1 MVTLLRLA
9 SQRIIDNPYFNLSIT
24 RATRIG
30 EWRDLLTSTFKYLT
44 DVNLSFSIVNS
55 YHMKYIIIPSVI
67 LSIIAILSLDPNLWV
82 TSDVHHFYFEIMAVV
97 LSTVVAFYCIT
108 RSYTLNEKFSLFIG
122 IGFLTIAIIDFLHA
136 TLSFNAVGNSPFLR
150 YFIPQTWFAGRTF
163 LGAMLAIA
171 VIKYAHVQTASDFD
185 VRATAD
191 LNRNNNLQG
200 EKAPAISHK
209 SADRLDSTLL
219 FSLIFSV
226 LAISVVGVSFFTIFP
241 DIVTDNPIHRPY
253 EIPSLILFSVALFY
267 FYKKKLYKTN
277 DVFYKGILGA
287 LIIDIFGQIIM
298 TYSATNFDTAHN
310 VPHILKISAYFII
323 VISLAI
329 SSIQYNKIL
338 RQREKIIL
346 DQFEKLQEADKM
358 KDDFINIA
366 AHELRTP
373 IQPILALT
381 GILRSKV
388 QDIEERKL
396 LDITMR
402 NARRLLRITNNILDT
417 AKIESQMLRLNKER
431 TNLGDLITNTINDM
445 ILDNNIENQNKLRF
459 LDHPKNIF
467 VEVDKIRLSQVI
479 YNLLANSIKFTEKGI
494 ISVIL
499 EKGENE
505 AIIKVKDSGRGI
517 DGEIQHDLFSKF
529 ITKSHSGET
538 GTGLGLFLCKNIV
551 EAHGGRIWANDNRDN
566 NENGATFTFTLP
578 LSKQYERV
586 EIRGKQ

>member
-1 MVTLLRLA
+1 MVTLLKLT
-9 SQRIIDNPYFNLSIT
+9 SQRIIDNPYFNLFIT
-24 RATRIG
+24 RATAIR
-30 EWRDLLTSTFKYLT
+30 EWRGLLTSTFKYLN
-44 DVNLSFSIVNS
+44 DGNLSFSIINS

-67 LSIIAILSLDPNLWV
+67 LSIIAILSLDPELWM

-108 RSYTLNEKFSLFIG
+108 RSYSLNEKFSLFIG
-122 IGFLTIAIIDFLHA
+122 IGFLTIAIVDFLHA
-136 TLSFNAVGNSPFLR
+136 TLSFNALGDSTFLR

-171 VIKYAHVQTASDFD
+171 VIKYAHIQTASDFE
-185 VRATAD
+185 VTATAD
-191 LNRNNNLQG
+191 LNRGNNRHP
-200 EKAPAISHK
+200 EKASDNNHK
-209 SADRLDSTLL
+209 SADKLDSTLL
-219 FSLIFSV
+219 FSLVFSV
-226 LAISVVGVSFFTIFP
+226 LAISVVGVSFFTVFP

-267 FYKKKLYKTN
+267 FYKKRLYKTN

-298 TYSATNFDTAHN
+298 TYSASNFDTAHN

-346 DQFEKLQEADKM
+346 DQFEKLREADKM
-358 KDDFINIA
+358 KDEFINIA

-373 IQPILALT
+373 IQPILILT

-388 QDIEERKL
+388 LDIEERKI

-417 AKIESQMLRLNKER
+417 ANIESQMLRLNKER
-431 TNLGDLITNTINDM
+431 TNLSDLITNTINDM
-445 ILDNNIENQNKLRF
+445 ILDSNIENQNKLRL
-459 LDHPKNIF
+459 LDHPKDIF

-499 EKGENE
+499 EKGDNE

-517 DGEIQHDLFSKF
+517 DGEIIQDLFSKF
-529 ITKSHSGET
+529 ITKSHSGES

-551 EAHGGRIWANDNRDN
+551 EAHGGRIWASDNRVN

-578 LSKQYERV
+578 LSKQYERQ
-586 EIRGKQ
+586 EIREK

>member
-1 MVTLLRLA
+1 MVTLLRLT
-9 SQRIIDNPYFNLSIT
+9 SQRSIAEQYFNLSIT
-24 RATRIG
+24 RDPWIW
-30 EWRDLLTSTFKYLT
+30 EWRGLLTSTFKYLN
-44 DVNLSFSIVNS
+44 DGNLSFSIINS

-67 LSIIAILSLDPNLWV
+67 LSIIAILSLDPELWM

-108 RSYTLNEKFSLFIG
+108 RSYSLNEKFSLFIG
-122 IGFLTIAIIDFLHA
+122 IGFLTIAIVDFLHA
-136 TLSFNAVGNSPFLR
+136 TLSFNALGDSTFLR

-171 VIKYAHVQTASDFD
+171 VIKYAHIQTASDFE
-185 VRATAD
+185 VTATAD
-191 LNRNNNLQG
+191 LNRGTNRHP
-200 EKAPAISHK
+200 EKASDNNHK
-209 SADRLDSTLL
+209 SADKLDSTLL
-219 FSLIFSV
+219 FSLVFSV
-226 LAISVVGVSFFTIFP
+226 LAISVVGVSFFTVFP

-267 FYKKKLYKTN
+267 FYKKRLYKTN

-298 TYSATNFDTAHN
+298 TYSASNFDTAHN

-346 DQFEKLQEADKM
+346 DQFEKLREADKM
-358 KDDFINIA
+358 KDEFINIA

-373 IQPILALT
+373 IQPILILT

-388 QDIEERKL
+388 LDIEERKI

-417 AKIESQMLRLNKER
+417 ANIESQMLRLNKER
-431 TNLGDLITNTINDM
+431 TNLSDLITNTINDM
-445 ILDNNIENQNKLRF
+445 ILDSNIENQNKLRL
-459 LDHPKNIF
+459 LDHPKDIF
-467 VEVDKIRLSQVI
+467 VEVDKNRLSQVI

-499 EKGENE
+499 EKGDNE
-505 AIIKVKDSGRGI
+505 AIVKVKDSGRGI
-517 DGEIQHDLFSKF
+517 DGEILHNLFSKF

-551 EAHGGRIWANDNRDN
+551 EAHGGRIWANDNRVN

-578 LSKQYERV
+578 LSKQYVRQ
-586 EIRGKQ
+586 EIREI

>member
-1 MVTLLRLA
+1 MVTLLRLT
-9 SQRIIDNPYFNLSIT
+9 SQRSIAEQYFNLSIT
-24 RATRIG
+24 RDPWIW
-30 EWRDLLTSTFKYLT
+30 EWRGLLTSTFKYLN
-44 DVNLSFSIVNS
+44 DGNLSFSIINS

-67 LSIIAILSLDPNLWV
+67 LSIIAVLSLDPKLWM

-108 RSYTLNEKFSLFIG
+108 RSYSLNEKFSLFIG
-122 IGFLTIAIIDFLHA
+122 IGFLTIAIVDFLHA
-136 TLSFNAVGNSPFLR
+136 TLSFNALGDSTFLR

-171 VIKYAHVQTASDFD
+171 VIKYAHIQTASDFE
-185 VRATAD
+185 VTATAD
-191 LNRNNNLQG
+191 LNRGNNRHP
-200 EKAPAISHK
+200 EKASDNNHK
-209 SADRLDSTLL
+209 SADKLDSTLL
-219 FSLIFSV
+219 FSLVFSV
-226 LAISVVGVSFFTIFP
+226 LAISVVGVSFFTVFP

-267 FYKKKLYKTN
+267 FYKKRLYKTN

-298 TYSATNFDTAHN
+298 TYSASNFDTAHN

-346 DQFEKLQEADKM
+346 DQFEKLREADKM
-358 KDDFINIA
+358 KDEFINIA

-373 IQPILALT
+373 IQPILILT

-388 QDIEERKL
+388 LDIEERKI

-417 AKIESQMLRLNKER
+417 ANIESQMLRLNKER
-431 TNLGDLITNTINDM
+431 TNLSDLITNTINDM
-445 ILDNNIENQNKLRF
+445 ILDSNIENQNKLRL
-459 LDHPKNIF
+459 LDHPKDIF
-467 VEVDKIRLSQVI
+467 VEVDKNRLSQVI

-499 EKGENE
+499 EKGDNE
-505 AIIKVKDSGRGI
+505 AIVKVKDSGRGI
-517 DGEIQHDLFSKF
+517 DGEILHNLFSKF

-551 EAHGGRIWANDNRDN
+551 EAHGGRIWANDNRVN

-578 LSKQYERV
+578 LSKQYVRQ
-586 EIRGKQ
+586 EIREI

>member
-1 MVTLLRLA
+1 
-9 SQRIIDNPYFNLSIT
+9 
-24 RATRIG
+24 
-30 EWRDLLTSTFKYLT
+30 
-44 DVNLSFSIVNS
+44 
-55 YHMKYIIIPSVI
+55 MKYIIIPSVI
-67 LSIIAILSLDPNLWV
+67 LSIIAVLSLDPKLWM

-108 RSYTLNEKFSLFIG
+108 RSYSLNEKFSLFIG
-122 IGFLTIAIIDFLHA
+122 IGFLTIAIVDFLHA

-171 VIKYAHVQTASDFD
+171 VIKYAHMQTASDFD
-185 VRATAD
+185 VTATAD
-191 LNRNNNLQG
+191 LNRDNNRH
-200 EKAPAISHK
+200 EKASDINHK
-209 SADRLDSTLL
+209 SADKLDSTLL
-219 FSLIFSV
+219 FSLVFSV
-226 LAISVVGVSFFTIFP
+226 LAISVVGVSFFTVFP

-267 FYKKKLYKTN
+267 FYKKRLYKTN

-298 TYSATNFDTAHN
+298 TYSASNFDTAHN
-310 VPHILKISAYFII
+310 VPHILKISAYFVI

-329 SSIQYNKIL
+329 SIIQYNKIL

-358 KDDFINIA
+358 KDEFINIA

-373 IQPILALT
+373 IQPILILT

-388 QDIEERKL
+388 LDIEERKM

-417 AKIESQMLRLNKER
+417 ANIESQMLRLNKER
-431 TNLGDLITNTINDM
+431 TNLSDLITNTINDM
-445 ILDNNIENQNKLRF
+445 ILDGNIENQNKLRL
-459 LDHPKNIF
+459 LDHPKDIF
-467 VEVDKIRLSQVI
+467 VEVDKTRLSQVI

-499 EKGENE
+499 EKGDNE

-517 DGEIQHDLFSKF
+517 DGEILDNLFSKF

-551 EAHGGRIWANDNRDN
+551 EAHGGRIWANDNRVN
-566 NENGATFTFTLP
+566 NENGATFTFTLT
-578 LSKQYERV
+578 LSKQYERQ
-586 EIRGKQ
+586 EIREK

>member
-1 MVTLLRLA
+1 
-9 SQRIIDNPYFNLSIT
+9 
-24 RATRIG
+24 
-30 EWRDLLTSTFKYLT
+30 
-44 DVNLSFSIVNS
+44 
-55 YHMKYIIIPSVI
+55 MKYIIIPSVI
-67 LSIIAILSLDPNLWV
+67 LSIIAIISLDPKLWMI
-82 TSDVHHFYFEIMAVV
+82 SDVHHFYFEIMAVV

-108 RSYTLNEKFSLFIG
+108 RSYSLNEKFSLFIG

-171 VIKYAHVQTASDFD
+171 VIKYAHIQTTSDFD

-191 LNRNNNLQG
+191 LNRDNNRQR
-200 EKAPAISHK
+200 EKTSDIGHK

-226 LAISVVGVSFFTIFP
+226 LAISVVGVSFFTVFP

-267 FYKKKLYKTN
+267 FYKKRLYKTN

-298 TYSATNFDTAHN
+298 TYSASNFDTAHN
-310 VPHILKISAYFII
+310 VPHILKISAYFVI
-323 VISLAI
+323 VISLAV

-346 DQFEKLQEADKM
+346 DQFEKLRETDKM
-358 KDDFINIA
+358 KDEFINIA

-373 IQPILALT
+373 IQPILTLT

-431 TNLGDLITNTINDM
+431 TNLSDIITNTINDM
-445 ILDNNIENQNKLRF
+445 ILDNNIENQNKLRL

-467 VEVDKIRLSQVI
+467 VEADKIRLSQVI

-551 EAHGGRIWANDNRDN
+551 EAHGGRIWANDNRVN
-566 NENGATFTFTLP
+566 NETGATFTFTLP
-578 LSKQYERV
+578 LSKQYERQ
-586 EIRGKQ
+586 EIREK

>member
-1 MVTLLRLA
+1 
-9 SQRIIDNPYFNLSIT
+9 
-24 RATRIG
+24 
-30 EWRDLLTSTFKYLT
+30 
-44 DVNLSFSIVNS
+44 
-55 YHMKYIIIPSVI
+55 MKYIIIPSVI
-67 LSIIAILSLDPNLWV
+67 LSIIAILSLDPKLWM

-108 RSYTLNEKFSLFIG
+108 RSYSLNEKFSLFIG
-122 IGFLTIAIIDFLHA
+122 IGFLTISIIDFLHA
-136 TLSFNAVGNSPFLR
+136 TLSFNAVGNSPFLQ

-185 VRATAD
+185 AKTSAD
-191 LNRNNNLQG
+191 LNRDNNLQEG
-200 EKAPAISHK
+200 KAWGINHK
-209 SADRLDSTLL
+209 SPDRLDSTLL

-241 DIVTDNPIHRPY
+241 DIVTNNPIHRPY

-267 FYKKKLYKTN
+267 FYKKRLYKTN

-298 TYSATNFDTAHN
+298 TYSASNFDTAHN

-373 IQPILALT
+373 IQPILTLT

-396 LDITMR
+396 LDITIR

-445 ILDNNIENQNKLRF
+445 ILDNNIGNQNKLRL

-551 EAHGGRIWANDNRDN
+551 EAHGGRIWANDNRVN

>member
-1 MVTLLRLA
+1 MM
-9 SQRIIDNPYFNLSIT
+9 
-24 RATRIG
+24 
-30 EWRDLLTSTFKYLT
+30 
-44 DVNLSFSIVNS
+44 NLSFSFINS

-67 LSIIAILSLDPNLWV
+67 LSIIAIISLDPKLWM

-108 RSYTLNEKFSLFIG
+108 RSYSLNEKFSLFIG

-136 TLSFNAVGNSPFLR
+136 TLSFNALGNSTFLR

-171 VIKYAHVQTASDFD
+171 VIKYAHVQTATDFD
-185 VRATAD
+185 VRATAE
-191 LNRNNNLQG
+191 LNRDNNQQG
-200 EKAPAISHK
+200 KKASDIRHG

-267 FYKKKLYKTN
+267 FYKKRLYKTN

-298 TYSATNFDTAHN
+298 TYSASNFDTAHN

-373 IQPILALT
+373 IQPILTLT

-388 QDIEERKL
+388 QDIEEQKI

-445 ILDNNIENQNKLRF
+445 ILDNNIENQNKLRL

-517 DGEIQHDLFSKF
+517 DGEIEHDLFSKF

-551 EAHGGRIWANDNRDN
+551 EAHGGRIWANDNRVN

-586 EIRGKQ
+586 EIREKT

>member
-1 MVTLLRLA
+1 M
-9 SQRIIDNPYFNLSIT
+9 
-24 RATRIG
+24 
-30 EWRDLLTSTFKYLT
+30 
-44 DVNLSFSIVNS
+44 
-55 YHMKYIIIPSVI
+55 
-67 LSIIAILSLDPNLWV
+67 
-82 TSDVHHFYFEIMAVV
+82 
-97 LSTVVAFYCIT
+97 
-108 RSYTLNEKFSLFIG
+108 
-122 IGFLTIAIIDFLHA
+122 
-136 TLSFNAVGNSPFLR
+136 
-150 YFIPQTWFAGRTF
+150 
-163 LGAMLAIA
+163 
-171 VIKYAHVQTASDFD
+171 
-185 VRATAD
+185 
-191 LNRNNNLQG
+191 
-200 EKAPAISHK
+200 
-209 SADRLDSTLL
+209 
-219 FSLIFSV
+219 
-226 LAISVVGVSFFTIFP
+226 VGVSFFTVFP

-267 FYKKKLYKTN
+267 FYKKRLYKTN

-298 TYSATNFDTAHN
+298 TYSASNFDTAHN
-310 VPHILKISAYFII
+310 VPHILKISAYFVI

-329 SSIQYNKIL
+329 SSIQYNKML

-373 IQPILALT
+373 IQPILTLT

-445 ILDNNIENQNKLRF
+445 ILDYNIENQNKLRL

-551 EAHGGRIWANDNRDN
+551 EAHGGRIWANNNRVN

-578 LSKQYERV
+578 LSKQYERQ
-586 EIRGKQ
+586 EIREK

>member
-1 MVTLLRLA
+1 M
-9 SQRIIDNPYFNLSIT
+9 SIT
-24 RATRIG
+24 RDTRIW
-30 EWRDLLTSTFKYLT
+30 EWRGLLTSTFEYLN
-44 DVNLSFSIVNS
+44 DVNLSSSIINS
-55 YHMKYIIIPSVI
+55 YHVKYIIIPSVI
-67 LSIIAILSLDPNLWV
+67 LSIIAILSLNPKLWM

-97 LSTVVAFYCIT
+97 LSTVVAVYCIT
-108 RSYTLNEKFSLFIG
+108 RSYSLNEKFSLFIG
-122 IGFLTIAIIDFLHA
+122 IGFLTIAIVDFLHA
-136 TLSFNAVGNSPFLR
+136 TLSFNALGNSTFLK

-171 VIKYAHVQTASDFD
+171 VIKYAHVQTTSDFD
-185 VRATAD
+185 VAPTAD
-191 LNRNNNLQG
+191 LQRNNNRQG
-200 EKAPAISHK
+200 EKAFDISHK

-267 FYKKKLYKTN
+267 FYKKRLYKTN

-298 TYSATNFDTAHN
+298 TYSASNFDTAHN
-310 VPHILKISAYFII
+310 VPHILKISAYFVI

-373 IQPILALT
+373 IQPILTLT

-388 QDIEERKL
+388 QDIEERKI

-445 ILDNNIENQNKLRF
+445 ILDNNIENQNKLRL

-467 VEVDKIRLSQVI
+467 VEADKIRLSQVI

-551 EAHGGRIWANDNRDN
+551 EAHGGRIWADDNRVN
-566 NENGATFTFTLP
+566 NETGATFTFTLP
-578 LSKQYERV
+578 LSKQYERQ
-586 EIRGKQ
+586 EIREK